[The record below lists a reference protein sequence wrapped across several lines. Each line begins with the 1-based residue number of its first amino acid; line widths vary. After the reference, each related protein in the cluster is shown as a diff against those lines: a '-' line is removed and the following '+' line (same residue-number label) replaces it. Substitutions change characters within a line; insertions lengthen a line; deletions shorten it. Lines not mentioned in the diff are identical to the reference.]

1 MTTYTTHDVVCML
14 LRVAEEVNAG
24 NIPVQATDPTE
35 EAAVSQP
42 MVETAA
48 SQPTVETA
56 ASQPMVE
63 TAASQPTVETAASQP
78 MVETAASQPT
88 VETAASQTVVS
99 ATASQPT
106 EEIMQSSAMVEPME
120 STAMVE
126 PRATQDLSR
135 KRRAPDEPTDRGS
148 DTDLHPV
155 SADSSTGQPP
165 KKEKKP
171 RSKAHAALVS
181 QGLEKARGKIPEW
194 ATLAEQMKEELL
206 KLNPDAAPPPL
217 TGRQGKKAGSLAF
230 YIWYLFQVLSR
241 RGVVKISPP
250 EAGEHSFGGIAKIEI
265 TASNLDEFNSN
276 PHVHVQLDDGHGGL
290 SEKEI
295 ERMNKTV
302 EARLKRVGMVG
313 FLRGGSKTGKPESVN
328 VGYRASDGV
337 WVLTYNHATWDRFQE
352 AHTTHRSTH
361 SPEQAQDD
369 EVQQPS
375 VFSQGQPEASSVASA
390 VQAGLQQALQNSS
403 MVPLNIDEL
412 AKKIADQVCANLAAR
427 QQTGQQSNSLT

>member
-35 EAAVSQP
+35 EA
-42 MVETAA
+42 
-48 SQPTVETA
+48 
-56 ASQPMVE
+56 
-63 TAASQPTVETAASQP
+63 AASQP

-126 PRATQDLSR
+126 PRATQDLSG

-194 ATLAEQMKEELL
+194 ATLADQMKEELL

-337 WVLTYNHATWDRFQE
+337 WVLMYNHATWDRFQE
-352 AHTTHRSTH
+352 AHTTHRSTHSPEQAHTTHRSTH

-375 VFSQGQPEASSVASA
+375 VFSQGQPEASYVASA

>member
-78 MVETAASQPT
+78 MVEPAASQPMVETAASQTVVETAASQPT
-88 VETAASQTVVS
+88 VETAASQD
-99 ATASQPT
+99 QPG
-106 EEIMQSSAMVEPME
+106 
-120 STAMVE
+120 
-126 PRATQDLSR
+126 QDLSR
-135 KRRAPDEPTDRGS
+135 KRRAPDETTDRGS

-265 TASNLDEFNSN
+265 PASNLDEFNSN

-328 VGYRASDGV
+328 VGYRASDRV